1 MDLKYP
7 VSVPDL
13 PSTATRTASSA
24 ADVSAAAISAR
35 VRSRSAANSSAI
47 AIRFAFLLEPTKK
60 SLLPSRLGPLAAYQE
75 SKDGRRL
82 SRYHLGWQRTRAPI
96 GWRCGVARL
105 FALYDGS
112 TRHPYWSPRPWA
124 FAFGNAARKGIRRTQ
139 RVGLSQP
146 VKPFSGDRDARP
158 LSSSSHVTSQY
169 SALRSGAT
177 AELSRARQTG
187 SGPRAREGRREA
199 GSGELR
205 RGPASRQRGAAP
217 YRKRYLTVR
226 RPQARQLEKP
236 KAFHTPGCRS
246 RTREPPPMEPQ
257 SFTVAYTV

>member
-1 MDLKYP
+1 M
-7 VSVPDL
+7 
-13 PSTATRTASSA
+13 
-24 ADVSAAAISAR
+24 SAAAISAK

-47 AIRFAFLLEPTKK
+47 AIRFAFLLEPTKRAFFRPAWGR
-60 SLLPSRLGPLAAYQE
+60 LRLTRNPRTGEGSRGTTSVGNAPATRRE
-75 SKDGRRL
+75 S
-82 SRYHLGWQRTRAPI
+82 Q
-96 GWRCGVARL
+96 CGVARL
-105 FALYDGS
+105 FALCDGS

-139 RVGLSQP
+139 GVGLSQP

-158 LSSSSHVTSQY
+158 LSSSSHVTPQY
-169 SALRSGAT
+169 SALRGGAS
-177 AELSRARQTG
+177 AELSRARQTE
-187 SGPRAREGRREA
+187 SGPRAYEGRREA
-199 GSGELR
+199 GSGEPR
-205 RGPASRQRGAAP
+205 RGAALQWRGEAP